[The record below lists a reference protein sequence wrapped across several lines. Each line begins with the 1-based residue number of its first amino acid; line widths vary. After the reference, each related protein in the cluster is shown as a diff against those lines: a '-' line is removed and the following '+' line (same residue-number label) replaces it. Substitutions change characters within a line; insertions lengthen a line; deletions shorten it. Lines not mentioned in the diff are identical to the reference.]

1 MLNLRN
7 FRWSY
12 SSAAKVF
19 ELEFSHE
26 YWPDLAP
33 DYFLTKLAGASS
45 PLQYNYFEVVLVNP
59 SNTNDSSTVYVEL
72 CEYIPIS
79 TVTHPLQ
86 LAFANVTPS
95 FTTVPTIKP
104 SSFASAAEAYEHEIN
119 NTGSS
124 VYHLKHYPL
133 RGNGRFHT
141 LSSMNSLN
149 LTKREL
155 IEDEPFNLLDFR
167 IFNEYF
173 GYNGNHGGNGHQGSC
188 SYVLGQT
195 GVLPSGVYRKIS

>member
-12 SSAAKVF
+12 DVTGVVF
-19 ELEFSHE
+19 ELEFATD

-33 DYFLTKLAGASS
+33 DYFLTKLAGSSS
-45 PLQYNYFEVVLVNP
+45 PLQYNYFEIALLEPFDGN
-59 SNTNDSSTVYVEL
+59 SGKAYIQL
-72 CEYIPIS
+72 AEYIPIS
-79 TVTHPLQ
+79 SVTHPLQ
-86 LAFANVTPS
+86 ILFASLSPEFTEVPS
-95 FTTVPTIKP
+95 IKA
-104 SSFASAAEAYEHEIN
+104 SSFSSAAEAYEHLIS
-119 NTGSS
+119 NTNQN

-141 LSSMNSLN
+141 LSSMQTLN
-149 LTKREL
+149 LTKKEL
-155 IEDEPFNLLDFR
+155 IQDEPFNILDFK

-195 GVLPSGVYRKIS
+195 GMLPSGVYRKIS